1 MKEYNLELFADYFQ
15 FYISDEN
22 SESNLGEYWT
32 DFAVENMIAFADGII
47 GIGTARNMDVP
58 VKLQIL
64 NSEPEEDNFKSY
76 DKVNE
81 CDLDVKSGK
90 IVIAGCTDYFPDAL
104 RIPLING
111 IYRVRICYGKL
122 NTLDETGL
130 EGEDYYEVYMWK
142 TEFHSQLKILKK

>member
-1 MKEYNLELFADYFQ
+1 MKEYYLQLFADYFQ

-81 CDLDVKSGK
+81 CNLDVKSGK